1 MPAPSNQELVEALMP
16 FAQHVGK
23 SGALVTLKIGND
35 TWTGT
40 LETKHF
46 EKAAKLVHRSLEC
59 SE

>member
-1 MPAPSNQELVEALMP
+1 MNAPSNQELVEALIP

-46 EKAAKLVHRSLEC
+46 ERASELVHRTLRC
-59 SE
+59 SK

>member
-23 SGALVTLKIGND
+23 SGALVTLKIGAD

-46 EKAAKLVHRSLEC
+46 EKATELVHRSLEC